1 MKTIGVLTSGGDS
14 PGMNTALRSIVRTCA
29 HYKIKCVGIVRGYS
43 GLIEDNTKVLNT
55 RSVRGIINKGGTF
68 LYSARCDEF
77 RQASG
82 RKKAFKTLRNN
93 NIDGLIVIGGDG
105 SFTGAL
111 KLKDEF
117 NFPVIGIPGT
127 IDNDIFG
134 TSHTLG
140 YDTALNTVMD
150 AIDKIRDSAISHDRL
165 FFVEVMGKDAGYIAL
180 RSGIAIG
187 AQEILI
193 PEVNTKINDL
203 IDSLKNSK
211 KSGKTSSI
219 IVVAEG
225 YKPGKNV
232 YQIADEIQE
241 KLPNY
246 QVRVSVLGHIQRGGR
261 PSCFDRVL
269 GTKMGVKAVEL
280 LKNAKTG
287 IMVGTQHGKIVTVPL
302 KKAISEKT
310 KINKDLL
317 RISKIMNT

>member
-29 HYKIKCVGIVRGYS
+29 HYKIKCIGIVRGYS

-82 RKKAFKTLRNN
+82 RKKAYKTLRNN

-232 YQIADEIQE
+232 YQVADEIQE

-280 LKNAKTG
+280 LKDAKTG

-310 KINKDLL
+310 KIDKDLV

>member
-82 RKKAFKTLRNN
+82 RKKAYKTLRNN

-193 PEVNTKINDL
+193 PEVDTKINDL

-310 KINKDLL
+310 KIDKDLL

>member
-82 RKKAFKTLRNN
+82 RKKAYKTLRNN

-193 PEVNTKINDL
+193 PEVNTKIKDL
-203 IDSLKNSK
+203 VDSLKNSK

-280 LKNAKTG
+280 LKEAKTG

>member
-82 RKKAFKTLRNN
+82 RKKAYKTLRNN
-93 NIDGLIVIGGDG
+93 NIDGLVVIGGDG

-193 PEVNTKINDL
+193 PEVDTKINDL

-310 KINKDLL
+310 KIDKDLL

>member
-1 MKTIGVLTSGGDS
+1 M
-14 PGMNTALRSIVRTCA
+14 C
-29 HYKIKCVGIVRGYS
+29 
-43 GLIEDNTKVLNT
+43 
-55 RSVRGIINKGGTF
+55 
-68 LYSARCDEF
+68 
-77 RQASG
+77 
-82 RKKAFKTLRNN
+82 
-93 NIDGLIVIGGDG
+93 
-105 SFTGAL
+105 
-111 KLKDEF
+111 
-117 NFPVIGIPGT
+117 
-127 IDNDIFG
+127 
-134 TSHTLG
+134 
-140 YDTALNTVMD
+140 
-150 AIDKIRDSAISHDRL
+150 IRDS
-165 FFVEVMGKDAGYIAL
+165 
-180 RSGIAIG
+180 AIG

-287 IMVGTQHGKIVTVPL
+287 IMVGTQHGKFVKVKI
-302 KKAISEKT
+302 KKAIYEKT
-310 KINKDLL
+310 KIDKDFL
-317 RISKIMNT
+317 RNSKIMNT

>member
-82 RKKAFKTLRNN
+82 RKKAYKTLRNN

-193 PEVNTKINDL
+193 PEVNTKIKDL
-203 IDSLKNSK
+203 VDSLKNSK

-246 QVRVSVLGHIQRGGR
+246 QVRVSVLGHMQRGGR

-280 LKNAKTG
+280 LKDAKTG

>member
-82 RKKAFKTLRNN
+82 RKKAYKTLRNN

-287 IMVGTQHGKIVTVPL
+287 IMVGT
-302 KKAISEKT
+302 
-310 KINKDLL
+310 
-317 RISKIMNT
+317 